1 MYGNGDRDTPAWE
14 RPGRFARAATEDEAQ
29 ARPRGKDGIAPAGW
43 PRGVRPPG
51 APGWEDTAVAW
62 LYDLCP
68 PGYRS
73 HEVLRKYP
81 LILARMA
88 RQHVEAA
95 LAAARHGYGTARVDL
110 KEAVPVHALEA
121 TLRMYEYEGSRAAA
135 TERAVRLVEEALG
148 GERWEPRL

>member
-14 RPGRFARAATEDEAQ
+14 QPGRFALAPAGNGTDTK
-29 ARPRGKDGIAPAGW
+29 PRGQDGIAPADW

-51 APGWEDTAVAW
+51 APGWEHSAAAW

-73 HEVLRKYP
+73 HDVLRRYP
-81 LILARMA
+81 VILARMA
-88 RQHVEAA
+88 RRHVAAA

-110 KEAVPVHALEA
+110 EEAVTGRALEE

-135 TERAVRLVEEALG
+135 TERAVRLVAEALA
-148 GERWEPRL
+148 GERWEPRM

>member
-14 RPGRFARAATEDEAQ
+14 QPGRFAHAAAGNEAGSK
-29 ARPRGKDGIAPAGW
+29 PRGRDGIAPTGW

-51 APGWEDTAVAW
+51 VAGWEETAVAW
-62 LYDLCP
+62 LFDLCP

-73 HEVLRKYP
+73 HDLLRKYP

-88 RQHVEAA
+88 RQHVAAA
-95 LAAARHGYGTARVDL
+95 LAAARHGYGTARVEL
-110 KEAVPVHALEA
+110 AERVPAQAVEAA
-121 TLRMYEYEGSRAAA
+121 LRMYEYEGSRAAA
-135 TERAVRLVEEALG
+135 TERAVRLVEEALA